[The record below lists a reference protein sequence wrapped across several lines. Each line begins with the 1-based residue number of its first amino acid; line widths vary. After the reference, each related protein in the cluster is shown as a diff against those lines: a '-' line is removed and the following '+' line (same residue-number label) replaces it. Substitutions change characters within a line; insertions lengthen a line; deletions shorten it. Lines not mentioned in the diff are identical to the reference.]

1 MVEAL
6 HYVPEDDQ
14 KKRYNSIDEYRKKY
28 GDSSQEA
35 RGNLGLQRGRALE
48 RILGTPDIES
58 IDNEAEK
65 KGLIMK
71 KRFDDGKE
79 FSVIKKRYAQNGRKE
94 LDLDAVEEYFKIVM
108 KHQEGDPVNPE
119 AQFANDLRIE
129 ILDQLNLDEDA
140 VKYYS
145 SVGTALDTTK
155 DIRAD
160 AFFDIAG
167 SIFTFD
173 ITAREEKSDLELD
186 SDILITEDDI
196 SMVNEIGLTLKEDS
210 KAERERKKLA
220 EQAYL
225 IQIEKV
231 ARKFVEV
238 YQQRQVN
245 VA

>member
-1 MVEAL
+1 
-6 HYVPEDDQ
+6 
-14 KKRYNSIDEYRKKY
+14 
-28 GDSSQEA
+28 
-35 RGNLGLQRGRALE
+35 
-48 RILGTPDIES
+48 
-58 IDNEAEK
+58 
-65 KGLIMK
+65 MK